1 MYAII
6 DADSIAFAIAST
18 MARQEREDP
27 SYINGA
33 DDFRWSLSVFITQIV
48 EATDAD
54 GYELHLTGSESF
66 RKIVAPSYK
75 ANRKGMA
82 KPENLNAIKQQMVD
96 EWGAFYAPEGFEAD
110 DSVAQEVFRC
120 IALGEEYVICSIDK
134 DMDTLPGW
142 RYRWPTHNKA
152 EALYFVTDYQARY
165 NFWTQVLVGDS
176 ADGIKGI
183 PWVGPKTAF
192 TLLQGCR
199 TENDFYKATL
209 VAYKE
214 RMTTE
219 ENGMTE
225 QEAEEYFNVN
235 RELLR
240 LGLEDRENVSIASGA
255 DEGD

>member
-27 SYINGA
+27 SYINDA
-33 DDFRWSLSVFITQIV
+33 DDFRWSLSVFISQIM
-48 EATDAD
+48 EAAQAD
-54 GYELHLTGSESF
+54 DYELHLTGDSSF
-66 RKIVAPSYK
+66 RKIVAPWYK

-82 KPENLNAIKQQMVD
+82 KPENLYAIKQLMVD
-96 EWGAFYAPEGFEAD
+96 EWDAFYAPEGFEAD

-120 IALGEEYVICSIDK
+120 IALDEDYVICSIDK

-142 RYRWPTHNKA
+142 HYRWPTHNKA
-152 EALYFVTDYQARY
+152 EKLYFVTDYQASY
-165 NFWTQVLVGDS
+165 NYWTQVLVGDS

-192 TLLQGCR
+192 TLLQGCK
-199 TENDFYKATL
+199 TEDDFYSAVL
-209 VAYKE
+209 AAYRE

-219 ENGMTE
+219 ENGMSIE
-225 QEAEEYFNVN
+225 EATEYFYVN
-235 RELLR
+235 MELLR
-240 LGLEDRENVSIASGA
+240 LGLEDRDHGYS
-255 DEGD
+255 

>member
-18 MARQEREDP
+18 MARQERDDP
-27 SYINGA
+27 SYINGEE
-33 DDFRWSLSVFITQIV
+33 DFRWSLSVFITQII

-54 GYELHLTGSESF
+54 SYELHLTGSESF
-66 RKIVAPSYK
+66 RKILAPWYK
-75 ANRKGMA
+75 ANRKGMP

-96 EWGAFYAPEGFEAD
+96 EWGAEYAPSGFEAD
-110 DSVAQEVFRC
+110 DTVAEEAFRH
-120 IALGEEYVICSIDK
+120 IATEDEYVICSIDK
-134 DMDTLPGW
+134 DLDTIPGW
-142 RYRWPTHNKA
+142 HYRWPTHNKP

-192 TLLQGCR
+192 TLLQGCK
-199 TENDFYKATL
+199 TEDDFYKTVL
-209 VAYKE
+209 SAYME

-219 ENGMTE
+219 ENGMSI
-225 QEAEEYFNVN
+225 QEAGEYFNVT

-240 LGLEDRENVSIASGA
+240 LGLEDRDHVYSDDRAN
-255 DEGD
+255 EGD